1 MRSWVARVLARI
13 RRLAQA
19 EHVKLTRKARDEIGD
34 FPIEVDWE
42 DLLDLLES
50 LQAGDLYRR
59 QWSGRHEWMYV
70 FKLQFGGQTV
80 YMKLTLRDHCQVIS
94 FHEDEIEDEQ
104 QDEGK

>member
-1 MRSWVARVLARI
+1 
-13 RRLAQA
+13 
-19 EHVKLTRKARDEIGD
+19 
-34 FPIEVDWE
+34 
-42 DLLDLLES
+42 
-50 LQAGDLYRR
+50 
-59 QWSGRHEWMYV
+59 MYV